1 MDGKLKRHLQS
12 QSFFVSL
19 IAFILVLIAI
29 MRVPVRKKQFADR
42 FVRCLSLSH
51 VDFAL
56 ILYAE
61 KAGQASTST

>member
-19 IAFILVLIAI
+19 IAFILLIAI